1 MVMIPKHHLLANFVT
16 AACLLATSGLALGG
30 ENLTIITEDY
40 PPLNYV
46 ENQELKGPSV
56 DIVRAIKDR
65 LGIAS
70 KIKVY
75 PWARGYKYLE
85 TRKNTA
91 LFSTTRSKSREK
103 LFKWVGP
110 ISEKKMGL
118 FAKRGGSIKLK
129 TLEDAKKYLIGVQR
143 DSVRMQYLEERG
155 FKNFDASTT
164 AVANLKKLMA
174 GHNDLWFAS
183 NATVAG
189 NCKRLN
195 IEVKELELVLEIEN
209 TFQHIAFNKDTPD
222 GIINQWQE
230 TYDRLVKEGVV
241 KDIFQTHDL
250 ISLYPTL
257 YDD

>member
-1 MVMIPKHHLLANFVT
+1 MIAKNRLLAGCLT
-16 AACLLATSGLALGG
+16 ALSLLASSGFAFGG
-30 ENLTIITEDY
+30 DDLTIITEDY

-46 ENQELKGPSV
+46 ENGELRGPSV

-65 LGIAS
+65 LVIGS

-91 LFSTTRSKSREK
+91 LFSTTRSKSREN

-118 FAKRGGSIKLK
+118 FAKRDRKIKLK

-164 AVANLKKLMA
+164 ATANLKKLMA
-174 GHNDLWFAS
+174 GRNDLWFAD

-189 NCKRLN
+189 NCKKLN
-195 IEVKELELVLEIEN
+195 IEVKELELILEFEN
-209 TFQHIAFNKDTPD
+209 TFQHIAFNKETPD
-222 GIINQWQE
+222 GIINQWQK
-230 TYDRLVKEGVV
+230 TYDGLVEEEVV
-241 KDIFQTHDL
+241 KDIFQKHGL
-250 ISLYPTL
+250 ESLYPTL
-257 YDD
+257 YND